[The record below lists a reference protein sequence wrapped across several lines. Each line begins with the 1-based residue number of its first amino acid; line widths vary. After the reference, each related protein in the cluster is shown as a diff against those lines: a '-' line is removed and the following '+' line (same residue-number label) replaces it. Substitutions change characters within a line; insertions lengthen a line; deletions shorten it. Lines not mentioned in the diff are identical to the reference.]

1 MVPPQ
6 PTFVIT
12 MVVVFWVGLVVATNI
27 WSNIEKNCRGAEQ
40 IFLSK
45 LLIIVIIINRNE
57 KTLKNHINQQ
67 SGGNATVPLQY
78 ASQC

>member
-27 WSNIEKNCRGAEQ
+27 WSKIEKKCRGAEQ
-40 IFLSK
+40 NFF
-45 LLIIVIIINRNE
+45 VE
-57 KTLKNHINQQ
+57 
-67 SGGNATVPLQY
+67 TVDY
-78 ASQC
+78 FHNNK